1 MPQRKK
7 RLSALKEEL
16 KSREPALRGEAAQP
30 KIQARHENAERAA
43 ALQLQH
49 RQGTAAKHN
58 AKAAA
63 VPGETREKRQ
73 RQQKQQAAALESDMR
88 AHSERHRTEVA
99 KVKIRGSSEVSK
111 VLSTLDAVR
120 DAEQAAVAQAKQAQD
135 DQMAAAQ
142 ERHAFEVARVAA
154 KGAAETQKVDRAGE
168 KMQAKA
174 EARAEAHTATL
185 EAAAERRAA
194 ILEATRAKAH
204 GEIAKVN
211 AWRSPQ
217 RAASPDSVVL
227 DPSTSSPADGPGTAT
242 AQSKFASRRQG
253 VSPPPPPTPPPPPL
267 PSRAEVGVARGAD
280 MMLLLLRGGAP
291 NLEVLNATTVDD
303 FRALG
308 RKYAIALPG
317 GPDAD

>member
-120 DAEQAAVAQAKQAQD
+120 DAEQAAVAQAKRAQD

-174 EARAEAHTATL
+174 EAQAEAHTATL

-217 RAASPDSVVL
+217 RAASPDSVVP
-227 DPSTSSPADGPGTAT
+227 DSSSPPAGGPGTAT

-253 VSPPPPPTPPPPPL
+253 VSPPPPPAPPPPAV
-267 PSRAEVGVARGAD
+267 PSSAEVGVARGAD